1 MRNCN
6 DTCRP
11 GFVPG
16 PPAPNYTSGCT
27 LEQNPTF
34 KTYTL
39 PASVG
44 TDEAGQPY
52 APRIGEFTNAI
63 VIYEANG
70 NIYIYD
76 SLGTPTLIEKGDYNN
91 AGGAITGPKVVQGA
105 GDSTSE
111 VMSQKAVSYEFER
124 VAATTSGQG
133 ELLTTLNNMVSAL
146 ADKVARLEAK
156 MNAKELEA

>member
-1 MRNCN
+1 MYNCN

-11 GFVPG
+11 GFIPG
-16 PPAPNYTSGCT
+16 PPAPNYASGCS
-27 LEQNPTF
+27 LAENPTF
-34 KTYTL
+34 KTYIL

-44 TDEAGQPY
+44 TDAPGQPY
-52 APRIGEFTNAI
+52 APRIGEYRNAI

-70 NIYIYD
+70 NIYLYD
-76 SLGTPTLIEKGDYNN
+76 SLGTPTRIEVGDPNN
-91 AGGAITGPKVVQGA
+91 VGGAITGPKVAQET

-124 VAATTSGQG
+124 VASTTNGLS
-133 ELLTTLNNMVSAL
+133 ELCNTLNKTVLAL
-146 ADKVARLEAK
+146 ADKVARLEAA